1 MFSDTRSSCCWWPKH
16 ADVLAALPKSAHPG
30 ALAVLKESY
39 RAEDIDTARVAI
51 TALEIDYGAK

>member
-1 MFSDTRSSCCWWPKH
+1 VFSDTRSSCCWFHKQ
-16 ADVLAALPKSAHPG
+16 ANVLAALPKSALPG